1 MEMTIPSPT
10 TILLRVLNIIGVLTV
25 YVALFLHENEE
36 RQIQNRLEEWW
47 VAIDTRRDRAL
58 SKSAAFV
65 QGIARI
71 TGKGFDKIFGDDL
84 MSIRTAGVSVC
95 LSIASLLLVSLVTY
109 IHSKPKMANYPLA
122 FNIWWL
128 FIYLCLGLTPVLIKN
143 AWLIR
148 LWAISVFVPLFKLC
162 SFTIYVIYRG
172 GHSDIALGLLVI
184 IVAALGLSIVCD
196 VLYIWFTRG
205 MLRRVSTSS
214 YLATMLILIFSSVL
228 LAAFLIAL
236 PAYIGYELRRL
247 LPVVGVLIGLVGVI
261 LNTVD
266 LIVCSAVFVSAFL
279 MIAHRLLWPLLERL
293 VYPLQRYNIMREKK
307 QLFYVGITLMTL
319 PTHTAAGI
327 FKFLIQKVL

>member
-1 MEMTIPSPT
+1 MPRRLPPKAVRVEMTIPSPT

-148 LWAISVFVPLFKLC
+148 LWAISVFVPL
-162 SFTIYVIYRG
+162 
-172 GHSDIALGLLVI
+172 
-184 IVAALGLSIVCD
+184 
-196 VLYIWFTRG
+196 
-205 MLRRVSTSS
+205 
-214 YLATMLILIFSSVL
+214 
-228 LAAFLIAL
+228 
-236 PAYIGYELRRL
+236 
-247 LPVVGVLIGLVGVI
+247 
-261 LNTVD
+261 
-266 LIVCSAVFVSAFL
+266 
-279 MIAHRLLWPLLERL
+279 
-293 VYPLQRYNIMREKK
+293 
-307 QLFYVGITLMTL
+307 
-319 PTHTAAGI
+319 
-327 FKFLIQKVL
+327 